1 MVRHGLTPVL
11 ISLII
16 GLIFGFG
23 INAWAG
29 AFAAFCFLAAVFLLH
44 IYRFQAFTR
53 WLEMPNNEPPPE
65 IGGVWGDIFARVY
78 KARKKTEKNAA
89 KLHERD
95 QRFRQTLNF
104 FPDGVVLTRK
114 DWEIE
119 FLNPI
124 ATRDFGL
131 DPAKDLGK
139 ILPEAY
145 GEEEFRKYV
154 EKSDWESPLNFQSA
168 DGRRLEI
175 RIFPA
180 GRKHWIVVSRDET
193 EAMRV
198 DSLRQDFVA
207 NVSHELRTPLT
218 VIKGFLELQEESP
231 AASDEDHLHWKLMR
245 DQADRMGAL
254 VDDLLALS
262 RLERDSAPAAEI
274 PVDVRELLQ
283 RAAEDGRALSQGRH
297 DILIAKVGGA
307 KLLCDPKE
315 MQSAVTN
322 LVTNAVRYTPD
333 GGTISL
339 FWTREEDGWNIAVQD
354 TGIGIAK
361 EDIPRITERFYRVD
375 KSRSRETGGTGL
387 GLAIVKHVLF
397 RHRAQLKI
405 ESELGAGSVFRIVF
419 PLSRIEPEKETA
431 VLSAPFGS
439 EKNSDRENV

>member
-1 MVRHGLTPVL
+1 MVRYGLIPVL
-11 ISLII
+11 ISLVL
-16 GLIFGFG
+16 GLIFGYCL
-23 INAWAG
+23 NAEAG
-29 AFAAFCFLAAVFLLH
+29 GFIAFCALSVIFLSHIHSFLAF
-44 IYRFQAFTR
+44 IR
-53 WLEMPNNEPPPE
+53 WLERPNNEQPPE
-65 IGGVWGDIFARVY
+65 IGGVWGDIFAKVY

-131 DPAKDLGK
+131 DPVKDLGK
-139 ILPEAY
+139 MLLEAY
-145 GEEEFRKYV
+145 REEDFRKYA
-154 EKSDWESPLNFQSA
+154 ESENWESPLNFQSS

-218 VIKGFLELQEESP
+218 VIKGFLELQEENPS
-231 AASDEDHLHWKLMR
+231 ASEEDHLHWRLMR

-274 PVDVRELLQ
+274 STDVRQLLQ

-297 DILIAKVGGA
+297 DIRIALVGEA
-307 KLLCDPKE
+307 RLLCDPKE

-333 GGTISL
+333 GGTIALS
-339 FWTREEDGWNIAVQD
+339 WSQEADGWNIAVQD

-405 ESELGAGSVFRIVF
+405 ESELGTGSTFRIVL
-419 PLSRIEPEKETA
+419 PLSRIESGGKEGA
-431 VLSAPFGS
+431 V
-439 EKNSDRENV
+439 RE